1 MNFTREPMSLKE
13 QVILSLKDF
22 RKNKNISQS
31 QLADRIGVSRDTIA
45 RLESGRARMYLEL
58 VEKIAHELNV
68 KILELSDKVEQLE
81 TDTETK
87 SRFYNNYKINYLN
100 YPNAYPQPIKSSPTS
115 EVFPNDG
122 EDTQRGDGDFI
133 YHSEKPARQLLGRG
147 GYQTTTRN
155 PYLDEKAVFSY
166 GEPMKKYILEHRL
179 FWHWVP
185 LDDLPGLSISSVV
198 EATLNQGKEEDIK
211 WLFDTISTVKVA
223 DIFRRQITGARHG
236 YSDMMKNY
244 FEAYFNRH
252 APKI

>member
-58 VEKIAHELNV
+58 IEKIAHELNV

-100 YPNAYPQPIKSSPTS
+100 YPNAYPQPIKSSPMMGKI
-115 EVFPNDG
+115 PKG
-122 EDTQRGDGDFI
+122 EMGISYTIR
-133 YHSEKPARQLLGRG
+133 KNLPA
-147 GYQTTTRN
+147 
-155 PYLDEKAVFSY
+155 SY
-166 GEPMKKYILEHRL
+166 SAEG
-179 FWHWVP
+179 
-185 LDDLPGLSISSVV
+185 
-198 EATLNQGKEEDIK
+198 DIK
-211 WLFDTISTVKVA
+211 PLPATRISTKK
-223 DIFRRQITGARHG
+223 R
-236 YSDMMKNY
+236 Y
-244 FEAYFNRH
+244 FLMVN
-252 APKI
+252 P